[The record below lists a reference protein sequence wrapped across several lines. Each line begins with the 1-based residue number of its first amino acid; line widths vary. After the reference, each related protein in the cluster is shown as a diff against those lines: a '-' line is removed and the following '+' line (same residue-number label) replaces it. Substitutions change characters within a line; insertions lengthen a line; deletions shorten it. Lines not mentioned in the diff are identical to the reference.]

1 MTAAGSSHAYRADV
15 DGLRA
20 VAVLAVLAF
29 HAFPHALPGGF
40 AGVDVFFV
48 ISGFLISG
56 IIFDDLARGRFT
68 FANFYWRRIRRIF
81 PALILVLAGSLALG
95 WLVLLPDEYRQL
107 GKHVA
112 AGAGFIANLALYLE
126 TGYFDGAAEL
136 KPLLHLWSLGVEE
149 QYYMVWPLLLVFFR
163 RWTAW
168 IIVGVGLASF
178 AVNLYLT
185 AVNPSAA
192 FYLPVTRFWELLI
205 GSALAYQASLGRRSR
220 ESGNPVGFFQK
231 VNGVPA
237 FAGTTYSALG
247 AALLIAGLV
256 LLNGERPF
264 PGWWALLPVAGTAL
278 LISAGPNA
286 WVNRTIL
293 AHPAAVGVG
302 LISYPLYLW
311 HWPLLSFSRIV
322 EGGEPGALVKAALLI
337 LSFALA
343 WATYQFVEKP
353 VRFGALVRRLAVPAL
368 AASMVGV
375 GFGGVAALK
384 SAIEP
389 QSAALPLV
397 NEISRASADWQYRG
411 DKVIP
416 GDTAKAVLFFGDSHM
431 QHYWPRIEKVMTE
444 RTAPVRTVIFKTT
457 GGCAPV
463 PGIERKSTECS
474 RFVDEALA
482 LAQKPEVET
491 VVIAASWVG
500 FVSRPDYYRIG
511 DQTRTPL
518 KVLAPG
524 SEWVLAGFEAAVR
537 KLVASGKRVAIVLS
551 SPRGEAFDPKSL
563 VERDGLTVRVAARH
577 AGVPRTE
584 LSALT
589 SPIDERLR
597 RIAAAT
603 GAAVIDPAEWLCSPT
618 DCPTADEQGRPLYK
632 DATHLRAAFAR
643 ERFGAIDQYV
653 YSAQ

>member
-1 MTAAGSSHAYRADV
+1 MTAAGSSHAYRPDV

-29 HAFPHALPGGF
+29 HAFPHAMPGGF

-48 ISGFLISG
+48 ISGYLISG

-205 GSALAYQASLGRRSR
+205 GSFLAWKSTEGRFGNYQSI
-220 ESGNPVGFFQK
+220 
-231 VNGVPA
+231 
-237 FAGTTYSALG
+237 LG

-264 PGWWALLPVAGTAL
+264 PGWWALLPVVGTAL
-278 LISAGPNA
+278 LVSAGPAA

-293 AHPAAVGVG
+293 AHPAAVAVG

-322 EGGEPGALVKAALLI
+322 EGGEPAATVKIALLI
-337 LSFALA
+337 LSFVLA

-353 VRFGALVRRLAVPAL
+353 IRFGTLVRRLAVPAL
-368 AASMVGV
+368 AASMVGM

-389 QSAALPLV
+389 QSASLPLV

-511 DQTRTPL
+511 DQARTPL

-524 SEWVLAGFEAAVR
+524 SEWVLQGFEAAVR

-577 AGVPRTE
+577 GGVPRTE

-643 ERFGAIDQYV
+643 ERFGAIDEYV
-653 YSAQ
+653 YSAK

>member
-256 LLNGERPF
+256 LLNGGR
-264 PGWWALLPVAGTAL
+264 
-278 LISAGPNA
+278 
-286 WVNRTIL
+286 
-293 AHPAAVGVG
+293 
-302 LISYPLYLW
+302 
-311 HWPLLSFSRIV
+311 
-322 EGGEPGALVKAALLI
+322 
-337 LSFALA
+337 
-343 WATYQFVEKP
+343 
-353 VRFGALVRRLAVPAL
+353 
-368 AASMVGV
+368 
-375 GFGGVAALK
+375 
-384 SAIEP
+384 
-389 QSAALPLV
+389 
-397 NEISRASADWQYRG
+397 SRAGGRCCRSRAPRCSSRPVPTRG
-411 DKVIP
+411 
-416 GDTAKAVLFFGDSHM
+416 S
-431 QHYWPRIEKVMTE
+431 
-444 RTAPVRTVIFKTT
+444 TAPSSRT
-457 GGCAPV
+457 
-463 PGIERKSTECS
+463 R
-474 RFVDEALA
+474 RR
-482 LAQKPEVET
+482 
-491 VVIAASWVG
+491 W
-500 FVSRPDYYRIG
+500 
-511 DQTRTPL
+511 
-518 KVLAPG
+518 
-524 SEWVLAGFEAAVR
+524 
-537 KLVASGKRVAIVLS
+537 ASG
-551 SPRGEAFDPKSL
+551 
-563 VERDGLTVRVAARH
+563 
-577 AGVPRTE
+577 
-584 LSALT
+584 
-589 SPIDERLR
+589 
-597 RIAAAT
+597 
-603 GAAVIDPAEWLCSPT
+603 
-618 DCPTADEQGRPLYK
+618 
-632 DATHLRAAFAR
+632 
-643 ERFGAIDQYV
+643 
-653 YSAQ
+653 